1 MVSLLLTNG
10 FECAEALVTL
20 DLLHRAKID
29 AELVALEGPQ
39 VSTTDGIR
47 VQPDRVFRE
56 IGQEALLKELDMLV
70 LPGGRDNVARM
81 RQAEDVL
88 AVVAEAARQGKYVA
102 AICAAPWILA
112 DLGLTDGK
120 NIVCYPGMEE
130 HMGSANIQAGS
141 KVVVDG
147 RIITGQGAGA
157 VFDFALKLIE
167 ILKDQETMERVRH
180 DIHYGDC

>member
-47 VQPDRVFRE
+47 IQSDRVFRE
-56 IGQEALLKELDMLV
+56 IGQEALLKDLDMLI
-70 LPGGRDNVARM
+70 LPGGRDNVMRM
-81 RQAEDVL
+81 RQAKDAL
-88 AVVAEAARQGKYVA
+88 AAVAEAARQGKYVA

-112 DLGLTDGK
+112 DLGVTDGK
-120 NIVCYPGMEE
+120 NIVCFPGMEE
-130 HMGSANIQAGS
+130 NMGAANVQVGS

-167 ILKDQETMERVRH
+167 ILRDTETMERVRH